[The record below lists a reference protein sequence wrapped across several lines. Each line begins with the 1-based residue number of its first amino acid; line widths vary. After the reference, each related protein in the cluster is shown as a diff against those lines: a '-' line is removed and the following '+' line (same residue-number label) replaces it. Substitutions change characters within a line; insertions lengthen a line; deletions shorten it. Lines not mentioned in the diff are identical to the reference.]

1 MLMQSARVEKKLRSG
16 IFGMWILVMGQRKVK
31 QIVDREIRKNS

>member
-1 MLMQSARVEKKLRSG
+1 MQSVTEDKKLRSG

-31 QIVDREIRKNS
+31 QIVDREV